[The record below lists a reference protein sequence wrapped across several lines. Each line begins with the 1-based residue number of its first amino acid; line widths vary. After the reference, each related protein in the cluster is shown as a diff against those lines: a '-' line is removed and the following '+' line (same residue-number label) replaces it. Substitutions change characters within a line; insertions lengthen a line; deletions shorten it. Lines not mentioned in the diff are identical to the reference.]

1 MLFRIKFMNK
11 NSKKLFRSQ
20 FSEKLMDLGNITITA
35 LVLSQFISDKK
46 FSLSMFVFGIILA
59 IISYVISY
67 LISK

>member
-1 MLFRIKFMNK
+1 MKNI
-11 NSKKLFRSQ
+11 NSKILFRSL
-20 FSEKLMDLGNITITA
+20 FAEKLMDLGNITVTA

-46 FSLSMFVFGIILA
+46 FSLLMFVFGIILA

>member
-1 MLFRIKFMNK
+1 
-11 NSKKLFRSQ
+11 
-20 FSEKLMDLGNITITA
+20 MDLGNITITA

>member
-1 MLFRIKFMNK
+1 
-11 NSKKLFRSQ
+11 
-20 FSEKLMDLGNITITA
+20 MDLGNITVTA

-46 FSLSMFVFGIILA
+46 FSLLMFVFGIILA

>member
-1 MLFRIKFMNK
+1 MKNN

-20 FSEKLMDLGNITITA
+20 FAEKLMDLRNITITA

-46 FSLSMFVFGIILA
+46 FSISMFVFGIILA

>member
-1 MLFRIKFMNK
+1 MKNN
-11 NSKKLFRSQ
+11 NSKKAFRSL
-20 FSEKLMDLGNITITA
+20 FAEKLMDLGNITITA

-46 FSLSMFVFGIILA
+46 FSLSMFVFGIFLA